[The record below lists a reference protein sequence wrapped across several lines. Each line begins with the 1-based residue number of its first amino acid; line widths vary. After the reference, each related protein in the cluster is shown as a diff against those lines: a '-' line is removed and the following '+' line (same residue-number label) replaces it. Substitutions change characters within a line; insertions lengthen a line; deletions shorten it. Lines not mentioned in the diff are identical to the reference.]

1 MDPTTLTTAFQASS
15 PPFHGSPAWLTAW
28 DHVDDRALLAAVLGF
43 TSAVKSAEGDVR
55 APWSTAG
62 EAGATCLAILAAR
75 AVSAEQD
82 GQELIAAR
90 SNAAADRLQ
99 LALGSILSNVSKSMR
114 KS

>member
-1 MDPTTLTTAFQASS
+1 MESS
-15 PPFHGSPAWLTAW
+15 PHPLSIAAERLTAW